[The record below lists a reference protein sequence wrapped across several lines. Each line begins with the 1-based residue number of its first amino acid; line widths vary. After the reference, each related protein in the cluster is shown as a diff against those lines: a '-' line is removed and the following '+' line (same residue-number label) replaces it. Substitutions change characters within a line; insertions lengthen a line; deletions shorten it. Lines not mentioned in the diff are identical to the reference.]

1 LLEKEKAVQALQTKL
16 ALTEATNEEHT
27 KRLDALRA
35 CYEKRLSEKEEEH
48 QKAFRAFKRSIERA
62 YAISKARLASALLD
76 PAAALSAAPRD
87 RLDAA
92 GDMCRRMPHLTRP
105 LHLR

>member
-1 LLEKEKAVQALQTKL
+1 MKKRLRATRLRCGGSGGRWASSALLEKEKAVQALQTKL

-48 QKAFRAFKRSIERA
+48 QKAFRAFKRSVERA
-62 YAISKARLASALLD
+62 YAISKARLASA
-76 PAAALSAAPRD
+76 PRSCS
-87 RLDAA
+87 
-92 GDMCRRMPHLTRP
+92 GT
-105 LHLR
+105 